1 MQLFF
6 EGFAPPGPFFYIV
19 LRDEYSLTFSSLFL
33 VRKARLA
40 QNILDFT
47 KVSDLFASYNYNL
60 HFNNSLV

>member
-6 EGFAPPGPFFYIV
+6 EAFAPPGPFFIQY
-19 LRDEYSLTFSSLFL
+19 LGMKTLTFSSLFL

-40 QNILDFT
+40 QRILDFT
-47 KVSDLFASYNYNL
+47 KVSDLFAFYNYNL